1 MRPRLLHNPR
11 LMPPPLLLLLL
22 PQQAL
27 CSTDIPGAATAETR
41 GPVGG
46 VGCGRGG
53 PAREFRRGLGRGVF
67 EVAGAAAA
75 GGV

>member
-11 LMPPPLLLLLL
+11 LMSPPLLLLLP

-27 CSTDIPGAATAETR
+27 CSTDIPGPATAETR

-46 VGCGRGG
+46 VFCGRGG
-53 PAREFRRGLGRGVF
+53 PAREFCRGLGRGVF